1 MHYFDQMQ
9 DQGLVFGRIQNFDQ
23 SQYKMLK
30 AIETLHEEF
39 KVYFVSS
46 LRKPLHTLL
55 YPAQTITNYN
65 LVF

>member
-30 AIETLHEEF
+30 AI
-39 KVYFVSS
+39 
-46 LRKPLHTLL
+46 
-55 YPAQTITNYN
+55 
-65 LVF
+65 